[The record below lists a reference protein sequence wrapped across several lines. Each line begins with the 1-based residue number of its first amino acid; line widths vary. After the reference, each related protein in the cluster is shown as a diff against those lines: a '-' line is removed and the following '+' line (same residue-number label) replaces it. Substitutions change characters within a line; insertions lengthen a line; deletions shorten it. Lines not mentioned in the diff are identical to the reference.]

1 MLTTTLRLLKN
12 YSLNN
17 KRILILIVLAVIL
30 SLATY
35 YEITEQTKLLVP
47 DPNRV
52 IGLVLLDLIIF
63 LALGIIL
70 ARKLFQ
76 SNSDKNNIDKSS
88 KLQNRIIIAFSL
100 VAAIPTIIVAVF
112 SAYFFNFGIQSWFDK
127 KLSTVLEQSI
137 IVGESYVAEHT
148 LQLKETAISVADD
161 LSEMYYDLI
170 QDPALFNKTL
180 SGEAEMRS
188 LSEAIVFQKNTN
200 TIIAQTR
207 LSFSLS
213 FATIPLQSLEK
224 ADRGEPVEIK
234 SDPTKIRVLVK
245 LKEYNDTYLLI
256 GRLIDNKIIDHID
269 KTNGAAAEY
278 HRLKN
283 RISTMQIQFSVIFI
297 LVALLLLLAAIS
309 WGAIFASQI
318 VRPIRKLVRATEKV
332 KDGDLTVQ
340 ISEENLNKDEIKV
353 LTSAFNRMAQQLNL
367 QQKDLL
373 VAQRALAWS
382 DVARRVAH
390 EIKNPLTPIQLAAER
405 LYTKFESEVE
415 DKAAFR
421 KYTDT
426 IVRHTGD
433 IKRIVSEFVNFAR
446 LPLPVFSVCEIVSLA
461 KVIEDSRKLLNDKIT
476 YTLSSNLEKIDF
488 ICDSSQ
494 VNQVMLNLIK
504 NSEEA
509 LEGHRA
515 GKIDINIVQI
525 NNVLTIQIDD
535 NGPGFSS
542 DLIGRATEA
551 YVTTRLKGT
560 GLGLA
565 IVKKI
570 VQDHL
575 GEMIIQNN
583 KLEGA
588 SIKLTF
594 NMNELKFKLK

>member
-1 MLTTTLRLLKN
+1 MLTTTLKLLKN

-47 DPNRV
+47 DPSRV

-63 LALGIIL
+63 LTLGIIL

-76 SNSDKNNIDKSS
+76 SNSDKNDIDKSS
-88 KLQNRIIIAFSL
+88 RLQNRIIIAFSL

-200 TIIAQTR
+200 TILAQTR

-213 FATIPLQSLEK
+213 FATISLQSLEK

-332 KDGDLTVQ
+332 KDGDLSVQ

-353 LTSAFNRMAQQLNL
+353 LTSAFNRMTQQLNL

-405 LYTKFESEVE
+405 LYTKFEDEID
-415 DKAAFR
+415 DKAALR

-426 IVRHTGD
+426 IIRHTGE

-446 LPLPVFSVCEIVSLA
+446 LPLPVFNVCEVVSLVR
-461 KVIEDSRKLLNDKIT
+461 VIEDSRKLLNDKII
-476 YTLSSNLEKIDF
+476 YTLTSNLEKIDF

-494 VNQVMLNLIK
+494 VSQVMLNLIK

-509 LEGHRA
+509 LEGHDA
-515 GKIDINIVQI
+515 GKIDIYIVQL
-525 NNVLTIQIDD
+525 NNVLTIQVND

-542 DLIGRATEA
+542 DLIGRAAEA

-575 GEMIIQNN
+575 GEMAILNN
-583 KLEGA
+583 KPKGA

-594 NMNELKFKLK
+594 NMNELESKLK